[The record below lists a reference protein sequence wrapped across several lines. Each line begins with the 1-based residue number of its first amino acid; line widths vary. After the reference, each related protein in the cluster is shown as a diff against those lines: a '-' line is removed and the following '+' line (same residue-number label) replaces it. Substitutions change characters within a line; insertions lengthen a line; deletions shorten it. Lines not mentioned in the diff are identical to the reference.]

1 MKIGTKLTLSITLLI
16 SIAIAVISTIIG
28 LHLQKMAE
36 HDAQLIAKETA
47 YHYANIV
54 RAELEVALDEAKA
67 LAMVFET
74 KAAGDLKLDRS
85 QANNILKRFI
95 ENRPKFLGI
104 YLAFEPNAF
113 DGNDG
118 KFIKAPGHDD
128 AGRFIPYW
136 TRDKKGKGVVE
147 PLVDTTDDEHDDH
160 QLHKKR
166 KTVIESHTHLRKT
179 VIEPH
184 THIIQNKQVLTSSV
198 VVPFFGK
205 QKQLIGVVGIGFA
218 LEDLQQRIGE
228 LKISEFKNAYAT
240 VYSAHGTVIFS
251 KNASY
256 TGKTVKETTESQ
268 ALIEHVSKTTEN
280 FFIKRNSKTL
290 GTTVM
295 TYGALI
301 KIGNTDTHWI
311 VTVNIPE
318 EELTAH
324 LRKITYMIVFIGIAV
339 ALLIT
344 VFVIFFF
351 AKTIS
356 MPLNKLVYISEA
368 IAAGNLNNEIRWRRQ
383 DEIGRL
389 LQTFERMQTQLRERI
404 AEEKRIADEAL
415 RINEAL
421 DNVTTSVLIAD
432 TNSTIIYANQS
443 AQQLFKQAAFC
454 KEMPQFQANN
464 LLGTSIET
472 FFKKTEPG
480 RELFT
485 TGMVTNTIASSDS
498 VRFQADTTTSHQ
510 TLVTLSDLKLEV
522 SITPVINAEGER
534 LGFVTELRDRTA
546 EMATEHE
553 VNAVVSAAS
562 SGDFSQRIDIT
573 NKTGFFKTFS
583 EGLNQTLDNT
593 QQMIEELQQVFAALA
608 SGDLSQTITKNYV
621 GSLEQLKNDVNATI
635 NKLTVVMSEIQKAAQ
650 AASSGDF
657 SQRLD
662 LSDKQGFFKTLSER
676 LNRILDT
683 FGQMIEELKQVF
695 AALATGD
702 LTQTITRN
710 YAGSLE
716 QLKDDV
722 NTTVT
727 ALTYMINTVQQ
738 SADVVA
744 QAAAEISLGNT
755 NLSQRTEEQA
765 ASLEQMV
772 ASMEQMT
779 TTVQQNADNAQQANQ
794 LAASARD
801 YAGQGGKVV
810 FAAIA
815 AMSEISKSSKQVAD
829 IISVIDEIAFQT
841 NLLALN
847 AAVEAARAGEQGRG
861 FAVVATEVRSLA
873 QRSAAAAKE
882 IKGLIQDSVSKV
894 QEGTCLVNQSGTT
907 LEEILV
913 AAKKVNDIV
922 SEIAAASRE
931 QTAGIQQINKVA
943 AQLDD
948 MTQQNSALV
957 EEAAVA
963 SETLKEQ
970 AQSLKEHV
978 TFFNTGEEMK
988 PEAVSY
994 QKTVTA
1000 SKPLPKERANK
1011 SVKPTPGKR
1020 HQYDDEW
1027 KDF

>member
-1 MKIGTKLTLSITLLI
+1 MPLANKTRNPCLYSIHVAKATTTNGYTQKMKIYKKILLAFSLLTLIVCI
-16 SIAIAVISTIIG
+16 QGFVAIQTFRQMNNQVTMLNDDIIPG
-28 LHLQKMAE
+28 AFSML
-36 HDAQLIAKETA
+36 
-47 YHYANIV
+47 
-54 RAELEVALDEAKA
+54 
-67 LAMVFET
+67 ET
-74 KAAGDLKLDRS
+74 KAA
-85 QANNILKRFI
+85 
-95 ENRPKFLGI
+95 
-104 YLAFEPNAF
+104 LATLSNEIAEFVTTS
-113 DGNDG
+113 DS
-118 KFIKAPGHDD
+118 KHRGHVEEY
-128 AGRFIPYW
+128 I
-136 TRDKKGKGVVE
+136 TKIRDNVE
-147 PLVDTTDDEHDDH
+147 KHTAHE
-160 QLHKKR
+160 
-166 KTVIESHTHLRKT
+166 THLGEEERQAALKMET
-179 VIEPH
+179 RAKEIIGLAEKAIQL
-184 THIIQNKQVLTSSV
+184 TGTDGAETELDKLQRQIHIKREELAAILAMHIKVHNEELKAAQLELHNVPINGTYSV
-198 VVPFFGK
+198 WIAI
-205 QKQLIGVVGIGFA
+205 LSALLLSIGVGFG
-218 LEDLQQRIGE
+218 LSRS
-228 LKISEFKNAYAT
+228 ISRPINHL
-240 VYSAHGTVIFS
+240 VQIF
-251 KNASY
+251 
-256 TGKTVKETTESQ
+256 
-268 ALIEHVSKTTEN
+268 H
-280 FFIKRNSKTL
+280 
-290 GTTVM
+290 
-295 TYGALI
+295 
-301 KIGNTDTHWI
+301 
-311 VTVNIPE
+311 
-318 EELTAH
+318 
-324 LRKITYMIVFIGIAV
+324 
-339 ALLIT
+339 
-344 VFVIFFF
+344 
-351 AKTIS
+351 
-356 MPLNKLVYISEA
+356 A
-368 IAAGNLNNEIRWRRQ
+368 IAAGYLDNEIRSKGK
-383 DEIGRL
+383 DEIGQL
-389 LQTFERMQTQLRERI
+389 LQACARMQTQLRERI
-404 AEEKRIADEAL
+404 AEDKRIANEAL

-485 TGMVTNTIASSDS
+485 TGMVTNTIASSDNT
-498 VRFQADTTTSHQ
+498 RFQADTTTTHR
-510 TLVTLSDLKLEV
+510 TLVTLSNLKLEF

-562 SGDFSQRIDIT
+562 SGDFSQRINLSD
-573 NKTGFFKTFS
+573 KTGFFKTFS

-593 QQMIEELQQVFAALA
+593 QQMIEELQQVFAAIA

-695 AALATGD
+695 AAVATGD

-727 ALTYMINTVQQ
+727 ALTQVINTVQQ
-738 SADVVA
+738 SAEVVT

-765 ASLEQMV
+765 ASLEQTV

-794 LAASARD
+794 LACSARKH
-801 YAGQGGKVV
+801 AGQGGEVV
-810 FAAIA
+810 GVAIV
-815 AMSEISKSSKQVAD
+815 AMTEISQSSKQVAD
-829 IISVIDEIAFQT
+829 IIGVINEIAFQT

-861 FAVVATEVRSLA
+861 FAVVAQEVRHLA

-882 IKGLIQDSVSKV
+882 IKGLIQDSVNKV
-894 QEGTCLVNQSGTT
+894 EEGTRLVDQSGAT
-907 LEEILV
+907 LKEIVV
-913 AAKKVNDIV
+913 AAKKVNDII
-922 SEIAAASRE
+922 SEIAAASQE
-931 QTAGIQQINKVA
+931 QTAGIHQVNKVI

-957 EEAAVA
+957 EEAAVT

-970 AQSLKEHV
+970 AQSLKEQV
-978 TFFNTGEEMK
+978 AFFNTGK
-988 PEAVSY
+988 KTIPEAVRSY
-994 QKTVTA
+994 QKTLAA
-1000 SKPLPKERANK
+1000 SKPQPKEQANK
-1011 SVKPTPGKR
+1011 SVTLIPR
-1020 HQYDDEW
+1020 QLAQSDDEEW
-1027 KDF
+1027 EDF